1 MNINV
6 VVLSGTIG
14 NAKLFQIGERKVW
27 EISLGV
33 NKNGGET
40 SWIPVKFWCGQN
52 YKLEFRKG
60 MQVNVSGSIETN
72 VFTPK
77 GSDEK
82 AKLVYVEAEE
92 IQVTNWGKSTET
104 IEEAA

>member
-14 NAKLFQIGERKVW
+14 NAKVFQVCGRQVW
-27 EISLGV
+27 NLSLGV
-33 NKNGGET
+33 SKKGGEVA
-40 SWIPVKFWCGQN
+40 WIPVKFWCAQN

-60 MQVNVSGSIETN
+60 MQVNVSGSIDTN

-77 GSDEK
+77 GSNDK
-82 AKLVYVEAEE
+82 VKLVYIEASE
-92 IQVTNWGKSTET
+92 IQVTNWGKT
-104 IEEAA
+104 EAA